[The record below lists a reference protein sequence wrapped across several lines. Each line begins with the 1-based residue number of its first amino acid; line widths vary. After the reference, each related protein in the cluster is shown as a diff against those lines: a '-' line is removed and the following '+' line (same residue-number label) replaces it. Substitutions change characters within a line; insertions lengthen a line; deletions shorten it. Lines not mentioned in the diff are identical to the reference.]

1 MKIAQV
7 CHRYHPHIGGVER
20 HVQEISERL
29 AERHEVDVISADL
42 SRGLHRIEEINGV
55 RVTRFRSFSPGEAYF
70 IPPQIYNYIKNSDFD
85 VVHAHNYHA
94 LPALFASYG
103 CKDERFIFTP
113 HYHGVGSTPFRDL
126 LNKPY
131 RKVGSKIFKMADRVI
146 CVSNYE
152 RNMVVRNFGFE
163 DKIEVIPNG
172 INLDDIEKAEPFEH
186 DGRLIL
192 YIGRLDGY
200 KNVDRAVMAMEYLPE
215 EFRFY
220 IGGTGK
226 YQNELKALIEKLD
239 LVDRVKLLGFVSEE
253 DKYRWMKTCDLFV
266 NLSSIEAFGITVLEA
281 LAAGAPAVVN
291 AAGGL
296 VEFAESFKGARSINI
311 DAASP
316 DELADF
322 MEKSVGEQVKDD
334 LNSYDWRNIA
344 YRVENAYMDK

>member
-1 MKIAQV
+1 
-7 CHRYHPHIGGVER
+7 
-20 HVQEISERL
+20 
-29 AERHEVDVISADL
+29 
-42 SRGLHRIEEINGV
+42 
-55 RVTRFRSFSPGEAYF
+55 
-70 IPPQIYNYIKNSDFD
+70 
-85 VVHAHNYHA
+85 
-94 LPALFASYG
+94 
-103 CKDERFIFTP
+103 
-113 HYHGVGSTPFRDL
+113 
-126 LNKPY
+126 
-131 RKVGSKIFKMADRVI
+131 
-146 CVSNYE
+146 
-152 RNMVVRNFGFE
+152 
-163 DKIEVIPNG
+163 
-172 INLDDIEKAEPFEH
+172 
-186 DGRLIL
+186 
-192 YIGRLDGY
+192 
-200 KNVDRAVMAMEYLPE
+200 MAMEYLPE

-226 YQNELKALIEKLD
+226 YQNELMALIEKLD